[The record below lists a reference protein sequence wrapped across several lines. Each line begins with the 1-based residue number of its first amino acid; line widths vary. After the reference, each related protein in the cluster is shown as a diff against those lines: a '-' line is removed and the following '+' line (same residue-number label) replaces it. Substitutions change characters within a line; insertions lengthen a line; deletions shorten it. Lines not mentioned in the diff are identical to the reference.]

1 MVNFKHHSR
10 NSKIRTG
17 TKFKITK
24 MIAIIKV
31 SIFAALMTGFIIGTS
46 IKEKRSKKAKIEKA
60 K

>member
-1 MVNFKHHSR
+1 
-10 NSKIRTG
+10 
-17 TKFKITK
+17 

-46 IKEKRSKKAKIEKA
+46 IKEKRSKKAKIEKII